1 MKRSAKVKRVRKPKK
16 KAIFNGNIHHSDGV
30 MGLNRDQIDLDRR
43 FGDSNMMLCKHHVD
57 KGPITQTA
65 TAPNSGALVFTISDI
80 NDNANYLAVFDEY
93 QIAAIKVRFIARQNA
108 IPGFSS
114 STYNPGTL
122 VTALDFDDSAN
133 PGLPGL
139 YQYNTC
145 VETGA
150 FESVIRAFKPK
161 VSIATYGNGVVTN
174 YTQYTPDKK
183 LGWCDNQYSQI
194 VHNGLKYAITA
205 GATSQTLLST
215 WTVFCT
221 YYVKWRRNI

>member
-1 MKRSAKVKRVRKPKK
+1 MKRSNKK
-16 KAIFNGNIHHSDGV
+16 KNIKHKNKQQLWKGNIHRADGT
-30 MGLNRDQIDLDRR
+30 MGLTKDKIDLDRK
-43 FGDSNMMLCKHHVD
+43 FGDSNVFLAKHHVD

-65 TAPNSGALVFTISDI
+65 SSPTSGALVFTIADI
-80 NDNANYLAVFDEY
+80 NDSANYLAVFDEY
-93 QIAAIKVRFIARQNA
+93 QITAIKVRFIARQNA
-108 IPGFSS
+108 IPGFAT

-150 FESVIRAFKPK
+150 FESVIRVFKPK

-183 LGWCDNQYSQI
+183 LGWCDNQYSEI

-205 GATSQTLLST
+205 GATSQTELST

-221 YYVKWRRNI
+221 YYLKWRRNI